1 MPEQPIEEEEEQ
13 TLDNVLEERG
23 SRYGKFDGH
32 SMISQ
37 TLKLVMQGGAK
48 AFNAQGD
55 IVDVKT
61 NWQTLVPSQK
71 EALEM
76 IAHKIGRILN
86 GDPTY
91 DDSWVDIG
99 GYSQLIV
106 DELRGNG
113 R

>member
-1 MPEQPIEEEEEQ
+1 MPKEDELNEEQ
-13 TLDNVLEERG
+13 TLDNVLDERG

-48 AFNAQGD
+48 SLDNKGE
-55 IVDVKT
+55 IVQVET
-61 NWQTLVPSQK
+61 NWHTLSPSQK

-76 IAHKIGRILN
+76 IVHKMGRILN

-91 DDSWVDIG
+91 DDSWVDIA
-99 GYSQLIV
+99 GYSQLVV